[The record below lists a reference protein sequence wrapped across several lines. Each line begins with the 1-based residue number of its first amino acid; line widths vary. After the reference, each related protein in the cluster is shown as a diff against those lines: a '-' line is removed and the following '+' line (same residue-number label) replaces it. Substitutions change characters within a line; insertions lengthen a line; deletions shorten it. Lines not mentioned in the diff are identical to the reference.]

1 MIVIVKLKWF
11 EEILRFH
18 VRWIK
23 QFMNSILE
31 QFYAIKSNVNRS
43 LEKHKIET
51 YESIN
56 KTK

>member
-1 MIVIVKLKWF
+1 MFAYPHFMIVIVKLKCF

-23 QFMNSILE
+23 QFMNSMLK

-43 LEKHKIET
+43 LD
-51 YESIN
+51 
-56 KTK
+56 KT